1 MKYWSL
7 LFFSFLAA
15 LVLFVSL
22 SFFYSQNTPTNVEL
36 EQPIQIVFKEVP
48 ENPMDFWVVV
58 HEGIQE
64 AAREFGIE
72 VEISGPDH
80 EKQIDRQI
88 EVLSSVIEKGPPL
101 IILAASDYVRLNGL
115 LQRADEKG
123 IPVITIDSG
132 VSSELPVSF
141 VATDNIAAGKKA
153 GEELGRLLK
162 DNPRKSIAIV
172 SHMRET
178 ATGIEREEGVRQA
191 LQQHNI
197 IGAWYCDVEKE
208 KAYNITMDLLK
219 NPDLGGI
226 VALNEEVTLGV
237 AEAVKEKNMQEK
249 VLIVGFDN
257 ASREMAFLEEGILKA
272 TVVQRPYNMG
282 YLSVKTAVQ
291 YLSGKQVSDFYDT
304 GSILIT
310 RENMFK
316 REYQEILFP
325 FGEEP

>member
-1 MKYWSL
+1 MKFWSL
-7 LFFSFLAA
+7 FFFSFLAA
-15 LVLFVSL
+15 LVLFVTL
-22 SFFYSQNTPTNVEL
+22 SFFYSQNTPTSVEL
-36 EQPIQIVFKEVP
+36 NKPIQIIFKEVP

-64 AAREFGIE
+64 AAREFGVE
-72 VEISGPDH
+72 VEISGPEH
-80 EKQIDRQI
+80 EKEIDRQI
-88 EVLSSVIEKGPPL
+88 EVLSSVVKKEPPL
-101 IILAASDYVRLNGL
+101 IILAASDYVRLNDL
-115 LQRADEKG
+115 IQRADENE

-141 VATDNIAAGKKA
+141 IATDNIAAGKKA
-153 GEELGRLLK
+153 GKEMSRLIK

-191 LQQHNI
+191 LKNHNV

-208 KAYNITMDLLK
+208 KAYNITMNLLQK
-219 NPDLGGI
+219 PDLGGI

-237 AEAVKEKNMQEK
+237 AEAVKEKNMQDE

-257 ASREMAFLEEGILKA
+257 ASGEMAFLEQGVLKA

-282 YLSVKTAVQ
+282 YLAVKTAVQ
-291 YLSGKQVSDFYDT
+291 YLSGKKVSEFYDT

-310 RENMFK
+310 KENMFK
-316 REYQEILFP
+316 REYQELLFP